1 MILPCLC
8 YKRLSHNLSPSSEA
22 SLCRRRKKES
32 AQGTMGR
39 GTPLPVVHNAL
50 TKTQVDS
57 LRRRECNRL
66 VFRVFQFPRLLP
78 IMIREEKGNATPLKT
93 IFYAVEVSKVI

>member
-8 YKRLSHNLSPSSEA
+8 YKRLSHDLSPSSEA

-39 GTPLPVVHNAL
+39 GTPLRRPLRA
-50 TKTQVDS
+50 TKTQAES

-66 VFRVFQFPRLLP
+66 VFRVFEFPRLLP
-78 IMIREEKGNATPLKT
+78 IMIRYIGEGECDSPKNN
-93 IFYAVEVSKVI
+93 F